1 MNFLLRKFVR
11 ARPNFFMHR
20 RRVRMVEMM
29 KRITCIFLVFCLC
42 LSLAGCGSGEEGQ
55 GEDIQGP
62 EKVSEEELDRQA
74 FQKAGEYL
82 KQMTLSEK
90 IGQMFLVD
98 VDKLVKGE
106 ETVTAVSPELLQ
118 AIGEYKIGGV
128 VFGKRNIQTAD
139 QITSLIR
146 DLNQSVAAGEEL
158 KIPLYIGT
166 EEEGGGRN
174 SIAAATDTITST
186 GYVSP
191 AEMGKNM
198 TEGQLENT
206 GEVIAGELIDLGFNL
221 NFAPTADLIGEEVP
235 ADRQAVSECTVS
247 AIGEG
252 PEYPVINR
260 KKISKKKKKKLVKAY
275 QKRLQEYNA
284 KWDAFLNVWIE
295 DDYNSSCFG
304 DDEEQVGEAA
314 AAMIKGMHAVGDRGI
329 CTVLKM
335 FPGIAP
341 VAKYHTLVNTK
352 IDTGL
357 SRLRRTN
364 LSPFLAGIQ
373 AGTDFIMVGHVAL
386 SKVDQD
392 VPASLSET
400 IMTDLLRSE
409 MGFEGIIVTEQM
421 DVPVITNAYSTE
433 QAVVRAIS
441 SGADMVYDPEDLQAA
456 LSSVQQAVLDQKI
469 EEEMIDQ
476 AVLRILYNKIRRGI
490 WDPPAA
496 DDGE

>member
-1 MNFLLRKFVR
+1 MNFSLRKFVR

-98 VDKLVKGE
+98 ADKLVKGK

-118 AIGEYKIGGV
+118 TIGEYKIGGV
-128 VFGKRNIQTAD
+128 VFGKRNIQSAE

-198 TEGQLENT
+198 TEGQLS
-206 GEVIAGELIDLGFNL
+206 LIHISE
-221 NFAPTADLIGEEVP
+221 PT
-235 ADRQAVSECTVS
+235 
-247 AIGEG
+247 
-252 PEYPVINR
+252 
-260 KKISKKKKKKLVKAY
+260 
-275 QKRLQEYNA
+275 
-284 KWDAFLNVWIE
+284 
-295 DDYNSSCFG
+295 
-304 DDEEQVGEAA
+304 
-314 AAMIKGMHAVGDRGI
+314 
-329 CTVLKM
+329 
-335 FPGIAP
+335 
-341 VAKYHTLVNTK
+341 
-352 IDTGL
+352 
-357 SRLRRTN
+357 RR
-364 LSPFLAGIQ
+364 
-373 AGTDFIMVGHVAL
+373 
-386 SKVDQD
+386 
-392 VPASLSET
+392 
-400 IMTDLLRSE
+400 
-409 MGFEGIIVTEQM
+409 
-421 DVPVITNAYSTE
+421 
-433 QAVVRAIS
+433 
-441 SGADMVYDPEDLQAA
+441 
-456 LSSVQQAVLDQKI
+456 
-469 EEEMIDQ
+469 
-476 AVLRILYNKIRRGI
+476 
-490 WDPPAA
+490 
-496 DDGE
+496 

>member
-1 MNFLLRKFVR
+1 
-11 ARPNFFMHR
+11 
-20 RRVRMVEMM
+20 M

-42 LSLAGCGSGEEGQ
+42 LSMAGCGSSDEDA

-62 EKVSEEELDRQA
+62 AKVSEEELDRQA

-82 KQMTLSEK
+82 KKMTLLEK

-98 VDKLVKGE
+98 ADKLVKGE
-106 ETVTAVSPELLQ
+106 ETVTAVSPELLES
-118 AIGEYKIGGV
+118 IEKGKIGGI

-139 QITSLIR
+139 QIRTLIQ
-146 DLNQSVAAGEEL
+146 DVKQSVAASTEL
-158 KIPLYIGT
+158 DIPLYIGT

-191 AEMGKNM
+191 EEMGKNM

-221 NFAPTADLIGEEVP
+221 NFAPSADLAEEEVP
-235 ADRQAVSECTVS
+235 VDRQAVSDCAVA

-252 PEYPVINR
+252 PEYPHFNR
-260 KKISKKKKKKLVKAY
+260 KKISKKKKKKLLKAY
-275 QKRLQEYNA
+275 QKKLQEYNA
-284 KWDAFLNVWIE
+284 KWDAFLNLWMEE
-295 DDYNSSCFG
+295 DYKSSCFG
-304 DDEEQVGEAA
+304 IDEEQVGAA
-314 AAMIKGMHAVGDRGI
+314 VEAMIHGMHAVGDNGI

-335 FPGIAP
+335 FPGIAS
-341 VAKYHTLVNTK
+341 VAKYHKLVNTK
-352 IDTGL
+352 VDTGL

-364 LSPFLAGIQ
+364 LSPFLSGIQ

-400 IMTDLLRSE
+400 IMTELLRNE
-409 MGFEGIIVTEQM
+409 MGFDGIIVTEQM
-421 DVPVITNAYSTE
+421 DVPVITNKYTTE

-456 LSSVQQAVLDQKI
+456 ISSVQQAVITQKI
-469 EEEMIDQ
+469 EEEVIDQ
-476 AVLRILYNKIRRGI
+476 AVLRILHNKIRRGI
-490 WDPPAA
+490 WNPPAS